1 MGFTE
6 SGDTSMERTAEA
18 YREKLRLK
26 AEVEDMIRP
35 EKVGTSQEKVS
46 ISPGNGTDEGFA
58 PKYPELP
65 ESASTLPR
73 FKHLSSSDLESIFG
87 IKFV

>member
-6 SGDTSMERTAEA
+6 SGDTSMERAAEA

-26 AEVEDMIRP
+26 EEVEDMIRP
-35 EKVGTSQEKVS
+35 EKASDTNPRVGTSQEKVS
-46 ISPGNGTDEGFA
+46 ISPEKETDEGFA
-58 PKYPELP
+58 PKPP
-65 ESASTLPR
+65 DLPR
-73 FKHLSSSDLESIFG
+73 FKRLSSSDLESIFG